1 MYIPRILAAAVMAL
15 ALALLGFGAPQA
27 RAAMDN
33 CPHQFGSHQRLV
45 DAGGAVVQEW
55 TVTDLH
61 QSPDAA
67 AGYPL
72 AGRLWEAT
80 ASVTAV
86 SGAVTPII
94 PSVQAMSTSGE
105 RYAVLWQ
112 LSSPAGISGATISQ
126 GQTSTGKVYFDVT
139 GADPAAVMYL
149 GGGPRPV
156 MMWCDAAAMITM
168 MGMMK
173 SQSMLGCPCC

>member
-1 MYIPRILAAAVMAL
+1 MNMARMIAAVAALVL
-15 ALALLGFGAPQA
+15 ALVGFGAPA
-27 RAAMDN
+27 ANAAMDS
-33 CPHQFGSHQRLV
+33 CPHQFGSHQRLA

-61 QSPDAA
+61 QSADAA
-67 AGYPL
+67 VGYPL

-86 SGAVTPII
+86 SGAVTPVI

-112 LSSPAGISGATISQ
+112 LSSPAGISGATIGQ
-126 GQTSTGKVYFDVT
+126 GQTSTGKLYFDVT
-139 GADPAAVMYL
+139 GADPAGVMYL
-149 GGGPRPV
+149 SGGPRPV
-156 MMWCDAAAMITM
+156 MMWCDAAAMMTM

-173 SQSMLGCPCC
+173 SQPMDGCPCC